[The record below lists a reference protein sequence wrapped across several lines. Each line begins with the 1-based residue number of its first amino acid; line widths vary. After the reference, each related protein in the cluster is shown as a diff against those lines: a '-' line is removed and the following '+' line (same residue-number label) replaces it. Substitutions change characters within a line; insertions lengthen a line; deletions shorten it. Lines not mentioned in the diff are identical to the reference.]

1 MNPELHVDT
10 DELRHTAA
18 ATAAVADRVG
28 TAAAG
33 HPVVTQVPRWAAVEA
48 AALAGDVAGQQL
60 AQIGADLAGTARRI
74 RAAAAGY
81 ELADARAA
89 TRLRLTR

>member
-10 DELRHTAA
+10 DELHRTAA
-18 ATAAVADRVG
+18 ATAATADRVR

-33 HPVVTQVPRWAAVEA
+33 QPVVAQVPRWAAVEA
-48 AALAGDVAGQQL
+48 AVLAGDVAGQQL
-60 AQIGADLAGTARRI
+60 ALIGADLTETARRI

-81 ELADARAA
+81 ERADARAA